1 MASALPNGLLDTA
14 GLALFL
20 GPWLGYSIG
29 KCTDWICNIVLEQGG
44 SCIWSLTDTCR
55 VFPSVSRDYLI
66 LKRPSRGLTF
76 QKVSECFVTSIRGF
90 TTLRRSVQARWW
102 ILLCQCV
109 LRLPFVVSVPL
120 KLWCGHGGGVT
131 LQCAHAAHL
140 SLWALGLLYCRRICG
155 VT

>member
-1 MASALPNGLLDTA
+1 MLYLMACWIQLVYFSSLSGSVVGLQHRKMHRLN
-14 GLALFL
+14 L
-20 GPWLGYSIG
+20 
-29 KCTDWICNIVLEQGG
+29 QGG
-44 SCIWSLTDTCR
+44 SYIWSLTDTCR
-55 VFPSVSRDYLI
+55 VFPTVSRDYLI

-90 TTLRRSVQARWW
+90 TTLRRSVQVRWW